1 MLFNINSIITSYRK
15 NLKKTIL
22 YKTSYKDTKGLF
34 KNTKL
39 YNTKFK
45 NNIKYYMAI
54 VDWLIVA
61 LAISALSAP
70 TISIVPV
77 TPNPS

>member
-1 MLFNINSIITSYRK
+1 LLFNINSIITSYRK

-34 KNTKL
+34 K
-39 YNTKFK
+39 NTKFK

-77 TPNPS
+77 TPNSS